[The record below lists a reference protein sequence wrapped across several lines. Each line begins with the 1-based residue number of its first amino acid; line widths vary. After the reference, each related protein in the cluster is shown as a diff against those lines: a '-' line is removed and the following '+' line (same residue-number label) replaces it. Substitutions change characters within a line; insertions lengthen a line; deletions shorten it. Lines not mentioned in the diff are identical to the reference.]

1 MRIEIDVDDKYT
13 DTEVIIRTPKITQEI
28 EKMIALMRMINMQI
42 GVRHNDETYLL
53 DIEKILYIDT
63 VDRKILVYTEDE
75 IYESDLKL
83 YEIEMELVERDFLRV
98 SKQTIVNLRKVKSLR
113 AEFDRKIRLT
123 LQNGEQII
131 VSRMYSDE
139 PRRKLGLK

>member
-1 MRIEIDVDDKYT
+1 MRIEIDVDDKYAN
-13 DTEVIIRTPKITQEI
+13 TEVIIRTPKITQEI

-139 PRRKLGLK
+139 FKEESWG

>member
-1 MRIEIDVDDKYT
+1 MKIEIDVDDKYT

-42 GVRHNDETYLL
+42 GVKYNDETYLL

-63 VDRKILVYTEDE
+63 VDRKTLVYTEDE

-123 LQNGEQII
+123 LQNGEHMI

-139 PRRKLGLK
+139 LRRKLGLK

>member
-1 MRIEIDVDDKYT
+1 MRIEIDVDDKYA

-42 GVRHNDETYLL
+42 GVRHNDEIYLL

-139 PRRKLGLK
+139 LRRKLGLK

>member
-1 MRIEIDVDDKYT
+1 MRIEIDVDDKYA

-139 PRRKLGLK
+139 LRRKLGLK

>member
-1 MRIEIDVDDKYT
+1 MKIEIDADDKYT

-28 EKMIALMRMINMQI
+28 EKMIALMRMIKMQI
-42 GVRHNDETYLL
+42 GVKNSDETYLL

-63 VDRKILVYTEDE
+63 VDRKTLVYTEDE

-139 PRRKLGLK
+139 LRRKLGLK

>member
-1 MRIEIDVDDKYT
+1 MKIEIDADDKYT

-42 GVRHNDETYLL
+42 GVKNNDETYLL

-63 VDRKILVYTEDE
+63 VDRKTLVYTEDE

-113 AEFDRKIRLT
+113 AEFDRKIRVT

-139 PRRKLGLK
+139 LRRKLGLK

>member
-1 MRIEIDVDDKYT
+1 MRIEIDVDDKYAN
-13 DTEVIIRTPKITQEI
+13 TEVIIRTPKITQEI

-53 DIEKILYIDT
+53 DIEKILYIGT

-139 PRRKLGLK
+139 LRRKLGLK

>member
-1 MRIEIDVDDKYT
+1 MRIEIDVDDKYAN
-13 DTEVIIRTPKITQEI
+13 TEVIIRTPKITQEI

-63 VDRKILVYTEDE
+63 VERKTLVYTEDE

-98 SKQTIVNLRKVKSLR
+98 SKQTIVNLKKVKSLR

-139 PRRKLGLK
+139 LRRKLGLK

>member
-1 MRIEIDVDDKYT
+1 MRIEIDVDDKYAN
-13 DTEVIIRTPKITQEI
+13 TEVIIRTRKITQEI

-139 PRRKLGLK
+139 LRRKLGLK

>member
-1 MRIEIDVDDKYT
+1 MKIEIDVDDKYT

-42 GVRHNDETYLL
+42 GVKYNDETYLL

-63 VDRKILVYTEDE
+63 VDRKTLVYTEDE

-139 PRRKLGLK
+139 LRRKLGLK

>member
-1 MRIEIDVDDKYT
+1 MRIEIDVDDKYA

-113 AEFDRKIRLT
+113 AEFDRKIRVT

-139 PRRKLGLK
+139 LRRKLGLK

>member
-1 MRIEIDVDDKYT
+1 MRIEIDVDDKYAN
-13 DTEVIIRTPKITQEI
+13 TEVIIRTPKITQEI

-42 GVRHNDETYLL
+42 GVKYNDETYLL

-63 VDRKILVYTEDE
+63 VDRKTLVYTEDE

-139 PRRKLGLK
+139 LRRKLGLK

>member
-1 MRIEIDVDDKYT
+1 M
-13 DTEVIIRTPKITQEI
+13 IIRTPKITQEI

-139 PRRKLGLK
+139 LRRKLGLK

>member
-1 MRIEIDVDDKYT
+1 MRIEIDVDDKYAN
-13 DTEVIIRTPKITQEI
+13 TEVIIRTPKITQEI

-42 GVRHNDETYLL
+42 GVRHNDEIYLL

-75 IYESDLKL
+75 IYESDLRL

-139 PRRKLGLK
+139 LRRKLGLK

>member
-1 MRIEIDVDDKYT
+1 MRIEIDVDDKYAN
-13 DTEVIIRTPKITQEI
+13 TEVIIRTPKITQEI

-139 PRRKLGLK
+139 LRRKLGLK

>member
-1 MRIEIDVDDKYT
+1 MRIEIDVDDKYAN
-13 DTEVIIRTPKITQEI
+13 TEVIIRTRKITQEI

-42 GVRHNDETYLL
+42 GVKYNDETYLL

-63 VDRKILVYTEDE
+63 VDRKTLVYTEDE

-139 PRRKLGLK
+139 LRRKLGLK

>member
-1 MRIEIDVDDKYT
+1 MKKNDCAYANDKYA
-13 DTEVIIRTPKITQEI
+13 DWRKTQRRDI
-28 EKMIALMRMINMQI
+28 FI
-42 GVRHNDETYLL
+42 GYR
-53 DIEKILYIDT
+53 KILYIDT

-139 PRRKLGLK
+139 LRRKLGLK

>member
-1 MRIEIDVDDKYT
+1 MKIEIDADDKYT

-42 GVRHNDETYLL
+42 GVKNNDETYLL

-63 VDRKILVYTEDE
+63 VDRKTLVYTEDE

-139 PRRKLGLK
+139 LRRKLGLK

>member
-1 MRIEIDVDDKYT
+1 MKIEIDADDKYT

-42 GVRHNDETYLL
+42 GVKYNDETYLL

-63 VDRKILVYTEDE
+63 VDRKTLVYTEDE

-139 PRRKLGLK
+139 LRRKLGLK